1 MVGLQQKIHTLCCFH
16 TTITKNPWIA
26 EVGQQSTNEHVLYT
40 TDKKMR
46 KARVWQTL
54 EPVVD
59 VKLLVNMDST
69 SHGNPLVVSE
79 EIVTTA
85 ESDITGVSQCP
96 PDHEYALTSSHDN
109 RTPLETVEIGI
120 QTDVGMAEMTEL
132 LNIKEKS
139 QNPDAVLGELFLQT
153 KLQQMTRV

>member
-1 MVGLQQKIHTLCCFH
+1 M
-16 TTITKNPWIA
+16 
-26 EVGQQSTNEHVLYT
+26 
-40 TDKKMR
+40 
-46 KARVWQTL
+46 

-79 EIVTTA
+79 DIVTTA

-139 QNPDAVLGELFLQT
+139 QNPDAVLGELFTNKVTANDKSVKKYTGLPS
-153 KLQQMTRV
+153 

>member
-1 MVGLQQKIHTLCCFH
+1 M
-16 TTITKNPWIA
+16 
-26 EVGQQSTNEHVLYT
+26 
-40 TDKKMR
+40 
-46 KARVWQTL
+46 
-54 EPVVD
+54 VD

-132 LNIKEKS
+132 KEKS
-139 QNPDAVLGELFLQT
+139 QNPDAVLRELFLQT